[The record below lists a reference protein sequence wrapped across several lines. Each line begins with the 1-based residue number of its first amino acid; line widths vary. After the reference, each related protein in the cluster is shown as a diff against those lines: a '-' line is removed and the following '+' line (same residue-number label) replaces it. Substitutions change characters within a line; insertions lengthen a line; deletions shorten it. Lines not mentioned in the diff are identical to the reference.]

1 MCGRAEQSLRG
12 LLRGVGFYA
21 AVLALVLI
29 AGNGRLLAA
38 EQFWQVLLRPM

>member
-29 AGNGRLLAA
+29 AGNGRLRSS
-38 EQFWQVLLRPM
+38 FWRVLLRPM